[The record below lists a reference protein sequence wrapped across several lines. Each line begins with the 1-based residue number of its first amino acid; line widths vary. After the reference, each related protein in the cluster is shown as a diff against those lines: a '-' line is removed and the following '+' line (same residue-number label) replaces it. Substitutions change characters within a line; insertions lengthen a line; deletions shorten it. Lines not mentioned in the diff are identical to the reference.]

1 MNIKEDFQS
10 NSEINANQAMDSSMD
25 YIFEHFIEP
34 RESELTED
42 QAMMLAV
49 IGVTFKMI
57 AEKATA
63 YEEMIEG
70 KGENIYRN

>member
-1 MNIKEDFQS
+1 MNIKKDSQS
-10 NSEINANQAMDSSMD
+10 DSEMNANDAMDSSMG
-25 YIFEHFIEP
+25 YIFENFIEP
-34 RESELTED
+34 KESELTED

-63 YEEMIEG
+63 YENMIAGE
-70 KGENIYRN
+70 GENNYRN

>member
-1 MNIKEDFQS
+1 MNINKDFQS
-10 NSEINANQAMDSSMD
+10 DSEINATQAMESSMD

-63 YEEMIEG
+63 YEDMIAGEG
-70 KGENIYRN
+70 QNNYRN